1 MLLIL
6 RLILGTGMSIN
17 SSTVSVFA
25 AESAPAYI
33 RGGLA
38 VSWQMMTAFGIFLG
52 FAANVSVFDVS
63 LKSEI

>member
-1 MLLIL
+1 MLLVL

-25 AESAPAYI
+25 AESAPAYV

-38 VSWQMMTAFGIFLG
+38 VSWQM
-52 FAANVSVFDVS
+52 
-63 LKSEI
+63 